1 MRPRAEIHL
10 LRRRPPCR
18 TSDSRPDHKKK
29 LGLPRVRH
37 IEKGEGPMKLNHL
50 RKTTCAVLGAIAVAG
65 VLASS
70 PAQAEGKKY
79 RIALSNSFIGNEWR
93 VEMINMLKAYV
104 KKYHADEVE
113 LIINNSGPDVQKQIA
128 AIDDMISQKV
138 DAILIDPV
146 SATALNPVIHEAVK
160 AGIVV
165 VDFDQ
170 SVTSKAPYKVT
181 GDFIAMGAAHAQ
193 FLADTL
199 GGKGN
204 IILNRGVAGFE
215 ADADMYKG
223 AVDVLKKYPDMHIVA
238 EVYGHWDDGV
248 SQAELTKALTA
259 HPDVQGIINQAGEYG
274 ALQALINLKHP
285 MIAMTGEG
293 ANGWRL
299 AMLQYKD
306 QGLKGISLGEPPMS
320 SALALKVALDIL
332 KGRAPAEKDQSVP
345 LPHVTTDNLK
355 PGVNVFPGVAPSVFA
370 DISIPGSGIE
380 LTIDDA
386 QGK

>member
-1 MRPRAEIHL
+1 MKTASLYKAVGGL
-10 LRRRPPCR
+10 LG
-18 TSDSRPDHKKK
+18 T
-29 LGLPRVRH
+29 
-37 IEKGEGPMKLNHL
+37 
-50 RKTTCAVLGAIAVAG
+50 AAVACALVAG
-65 VLASS
+65 
-70 PAQAEGKKY
+70 PAQAETKKY
-79 RIALSNSFIGNEWR
+79 RIALSNSYIGNEWR
-93 VEMINMLKAYV
+93 VEMVNMLKAYV
-104 KKYHADEVE
+104 RKYHADEVE
-113 LIINNSGPDVQKQIA
+113 LIINSSGPDVQKQIA

-146 SATALNPVIHEAVK
+146 SDTALNPVIAEAAK

-170 SVTSKAPYKVT
+170 NVSSKIPYKVT

-193 FLADTL
+193 FIADAL

-204 IILNRGVAGFE
+204 VILNRGVAGFE
-215 ADADMYKG
+215 ADTNMYKG
-223 AVDVLKKYPDMHIVA
+223 AVDVLKKYPGIHIVA
-238 EVYGHWDDGV
+238 EVYGKWDDGV

-285 MIAMTGEG
+285 MIAMTGES

-299 AMLQYKD
+299 AMMQYKNE
-306 QGLKGISLGEPPMS
+306 GLKGISLGEPPMS
-320 SALALKVALDIL
+320 SALALKVALEVL
-332 KGRAPAEKDQSVP
+332 KGHPPKQKYESVP
-345 LPHVTTDNLK
+345 LPNVTTADLK

-370 DISIPGSGIE
+370 DISIPGSGID
-380 LTIDDA
+380 LTINDA

>member
-1 MRPRAEIHL
+1 
-10 LRRRPPCR
+10 
-18 TSDSRPDHKKK
+18 
-29 LGLPRVRH
+29 
-37 IEKGEGPMKLNHL
+37 MKLNGVW
-50 RKTTCAVLGAIAVAG
+50 RVACGTMIGATVACALVA
-65 VLASS
+65 S
-70 PAQAEGKKY
+70 PAHADTKKY
-79 RIALSNSFIGNEWR
+79 RIALSNSYIGNEWR

-113 LIINNSGPDVQKQIA
+113 LIINSSGPDVQKQIA

-138 DAILIDPV
+138 DAILINPV
-146 SATALNPVIHEAVK
+146 SDTALNPVIAEAVK

-170 SVTSKAPYKVT
+170 NVSSKLPFKVT
-181 GDFIAMGAAHAQ
+181 GDFIEMGAAHAQ
-193 FLADTL
+193 FIADTL

-204 IILNRGVAGFE
+204 VILNRGVAGFE
-215 ADADMYKG
+215 ADTDMYKG
-223 AVDVLKKYPDMHIVA
+223 AVDVLKKYPDIHIVA
-238 EVYGHWDDGV
+238 EVYGKWDDGV

-259 HPDVQGIINQAGEYG
+259 HPDVQGVINQAGEYG

-306 QGLKGISLGEPPMS
+306 QGLKGLSLGEPPMS
-320 SALALKVALDIL
+320 GALALKVALDVL
-332 KGRAPAEKDQSVP
+332 KGNPPKEKDQSVP

-355 PGVNVFPGVAPSVFA
+355 PGENVFPGVPPSVFA
-370 DISIPGSGIE
+370 DIEIPGSGIV